1 MKTATRGFLISKT
14 FFKTETEGSLIS
26 KTFIK
31 IIIKKNPE
39 PEITIKIKELH
50 STGNIQALA
59 ACKRNLGCGVFP

>member
-1 MKTATRGFLISKT
+1 MSKT
-14 FFKTETEGSLIS
+14 ILITETEGSLIS

-39 PEITIKIKELH
+39 PEITIKFKELH
-50 STGNIQALA
+50 NTSNIQALD

>member
-1 MKTATRGFLISKT
+1 
-14 FFKTETEGSLIS
+14 LIS